1 MISQASFEKFCLTLV
16 FGSIMS
22 QPCDDGVIKSKPAD
36 ALCPKASGPWILAAT
51 ILGSSMAF
59 IDGTVVNV
67 ALPALQTNLH
77 ATVVDVQW
85 VVEAYALFLAAL
97 LLAGGSLGDHFGRK
111 RIYSLGVAVFALAS
125 IWCGLAPNV
134 QQLIIARAVQ
144 GVGGALLVPGSLAI
158 ISASFSEDE
167 RGQAI
172 GTWSGFTAITAAI
185 GPVLGGW
192 LIEHVSW
199 RAVFFINV
207 PLGLIVLALV
217 YLHVPES
224 RDEESRGLDWIG
236 AALATISLGT
246 IVYGLLES
254 SRLGFAHPAIIAAL
268 ICGALTAIAFLI
280 VEERGTKARDPML
293 PLKLFRSRN
302 FSGANLLTLFLYTSL
317 SGALFFLPLNLI
329 QVQGYT
335 ATGAGAALL
344 PFILIM
350 FLLSRWSGG
359 LVKRYGAKLPLVIGP
374 IIVSLGFALFMLP
387 GSNRG
392 AGGSYWVTF
401 FPAVFVL
408 GLGMAISVAP
418 LTTTVMNA
426 VPQHRAGIASGINNA
441 VSRTAGLL
449 AVAVLGIVMLHS
461 FNNHLDGKLQTLGIT
476 PEVKQALDSQRTR
489 LAAVELPKNVD
500 PALAQTLSDAV
511 DESFVS
517 GFRRVMLVAMILAV
531 ISALSAWLLIEG
543 RKAKV

>member
-1 MISQASFEKFCLTLV
+1 
-16 FGSIMS
+16 MS
-22 QPCDDGVIKSKPAD
+22 QPCDDGVIKSKAAD
-36 ALCPKASGPWILAAT
+36 ATCPKASGPWILAAT
-51 ILGSSMAF
+51 ILGSSMVF

-67 ALPALQTNLH
+67 ALPALQTSLN

-111 RIYSLGVAVFALAS
+111 RIYSIGIVLFALAS
-125 IWCGLAPNV
+125 IWCGLAPNIS
-134 QQLIIARAVQ
+134 QLIMARAVQ

-158 ISASFSEDE
+158 ISASFNEEE

-207 PLGLIVLALV
+207 PLALIVLALV

-236 AALATISLGT
+236 AVLATISLGT
-246 IVYGLLES
+246 IVYGLIES
-254 SRLGFAHPAIIAAL
+254 SRLGFANPAIIAAL
-268 ICGALTAIAFLI
+268 ICGVVSAIVFI
-280 VEERGTKARDPML
+280 SVEARRGQAANAMAPPML
-293 PLKLFRSRN
+293 PLQLFRSRN
-302 FSGANLLTLFLYTSL
+302 FSGANLLTLFLYTAL

-329 QVQGYT
+329 QVQDYT
-335 ATGAGAALL
+335 ATAAGAALL

-374 IIVSLGFALFMLP
+374 MIVSLGFALFMVP
-387 GSNRG
+387 GIGHSG
-392 AGGSYWVTF
+392 YAGGSYWLTF
-401 FPAVFVL
+401 FPAVVVL
-408 GLGMAISVAP
+408 GLGMAVSVAP

-426 VPQHRAGIASGINNA
+426 VPQNRAGIASGINNA

-461 FNNHLDGKLQTLGIT
+461 FNSHLDRQLQTLGIT
-476 PEVKQALDSQRTR
+476 PEVKQTFDSQRTR
-489 LAAVELPKNVD
+489 LAAAEIPKDVA
-500 PALAQTLSDAV
+500 PVLRQKLERAV
-511 DESFVS
+511 AESFVS
-517 GFRRVMLVAMILAV
+517 GFRHVTAVAMILALL
-531 ISALSAWLLIEG
+531 SALSAWLLIEG
-543 RKAKV
+543 KKT